1 VCPALWNCR
10 THRFQIA
17 SLLTFRLAIPWLRV
31 TVEIISQP
39 SLPGMVQP

>member
-1 VCPALWNCR
+1 VSGLWNSR
-10 THRFQIA
+10 THLIPDR
-17 SLLTFRLAIPWLRV
+17 LTPYLRLAIPWLRV